1 MQTTEVSKYFGYG
14 VAVLTA
20 CAGTVVLVGLQMFE
34 GTPSHF
40 RIMFGVVL
48 ILFSIY
54 RFLATRTLARRTGRD
69 DE

>member
-1 MQTTEVSKYFGYG
+1 MKTAEVYKYFGYG
-14 VAVLTA
+14 VAFIMASAGIIVLF
-20 CAGTVVLVGLQMFE
+20 GLHVFE
-34 GTPSHF
+34 ATPLHF

-54 RFLATRTLARRTGRD
+54 RFLATRTMASQAGRE